1 MAKRRA
7 RDTRYKNK
15 PGTRRMRFRILL
27 VFGFVILGCIGLT
40 AQIIRLNK
48 VKGDNYTKRMLAQQ
62 SHTSNAIPYK
72 RGDIVDTNGNKLA
85 TSVKVYNLVLDPA
98 AILKDKKYLQPT
110 KDALENVFGISGSD
124 VDKILK
130 DNPTSRY
137 YLMKEYGELDKD
149 IVTKMEKLQEKDE
162 NIRGIHFEE
171 ACDVIGFCADT
182 NSGTWGIENT
192 YNDMLNGTNG
202 RQFGYYDSELNLV
215 KTIKAATNGYTVKS
229 TIDVNVQGIMEQHI
243 QKFMKNTGA
252 KKIACLLMNPNT
264 GGIVAMGSNSVYDL
278 NDPRNL
284 SVAYT
289 QEEISAMSE
298 EEQLKALNELW
309 RNYCISDSYEPGSTF
324 KPITV
329 AACLDEG
336 KASRKSTYVCDGGQ
350 QVADRYIKCVANR
363 YGGHGALSLGQALMV
378 SCNDVMMQI
387 SAKLG
392 KEKFLDY
399 MDAFGIG
406 RKTGIDLPGEATGT
420 VFNNDTMHSTQL
432 ATSSFGQSQTVTMV
446 QMAAAFSAIV
456 NGGNYYRPHVVE
468 EVSSESGAV
477 IQSED
482 DAVESKVITEKTSR
496 LLRKFLLATVEEGTA
511 NPASVKG
518 YKVGGK
524 TGTAEKI
531 PRGQGKYL
539 VSFIGCVPA
548 NNPKLVVYTVIDEPN
563 VEDQAHSTYATE
575 FTSSLLKD
583 ILPMLEIYPSGKK
596 SDITK
601 ASKLKLP
608 STAKSNLDEEAPE
621 GGYSDSSYGVAQKAA
636 DDEEGDTGMN
646 N

>member
-1 MAKRRA
+1 
-7 RDTRYKNK
+7 
-15 PGTRRMRFRILL
+15 
-27 VFGFVILGCIGLT
+27 
-40 AQIIRLNK
+40 
-48 VKGDNYTKRMLAQQ
+48 
-62 SHTSNAIPYK
+62 
-72 RGDIVDTNGNKLA
+72 
-85 TSVKVYNLVLDPA
+85 
-98 AILKDKKYLQPT
+98 
-110 KDALENVFGISGSD
+110 
-124 VDKILK
+124 
-130 DNPTSRY
+130 
-137 YLMKEYGELDKD
+137 
-149 IVTKMEKLQEKDE
+149 
-162 NIRGIHFEE
+162 
-171 ACDVIGFCADT
+171 
-182 NSGTWGIENT
+182 
-192 YNDMLNGTNG
+192 
-202 RQFGYYDSELNLV
+202 
-215 KTIKAATNGYTVKS
+215 
-229 TIDVNVQGIMEQHI
+229 MEQHI
-243 QKFMKNTGA
+243 QKFMKNLGA
-252 KKIACLLMNPNT
+252 KKVACLLMNPNT
-264 GGIVAMGSNSVYDL
+264 GGIVAMGSNAAYDL
-278 NDPRNL
+278 NNPRDL

-289 QEEISAMSE
+289 KDEIAAMSE
-298 EEQLKALNELW
+298 EEQLTALNELW
-309 RNYCISDSYEPGSTF
+309 RNFCVSDSYEPGSTF
-324 KPITV
+324 KPITI

-336 KASRKSTYVCDGGQ
+336 KAGKNSTYVCDGGQ

-399 MDAFGIG
+399 MDAFGLG

-456 NGGNYYRPHVVE
+456 NGGNYYRPHVVG

-477 IQSED
+477 IQAED

-518 YKVGGK
+518 YKVAGK

-548 NNPKLVVYTVIDEPN
+548 NNPKLVVYVVIDEPN

-575 FTSSLLKD
+575 FASSLMKD
-583 ILPMLEIYPSGKK
+583 ILPMLEIYPSAKK

-608 STAKSNLDEEAPE
+608 STAKSNLDQEAPE
-621 GGYSDSSYGVAQKAA
+621 GGYSDENYGVAKKAA

>member
-85 TSVKVYNLVLDPA
+85 TSVKVYNLFLDPA

-149 IVTKMEKLQEKDE
+149 IVTKMEKLQDKDE

-171 ACDVIGFCADT
+171 EYKREYPYSTVACDVIGFCTDT

-482 DAVESKVITEKTSR
+482 DAVESKVLTAKTSR

-511 NPASVKG
+511 NPASVNG

-524 TGTAEKI
+524 TGTAETTA
-531 PRGQGKYL
+531 GLNNSWFTG
-539 VSFIGCVPA
+539 FAPA
-548 NNPKLVVYTVIDEPN
+548 DDPQIAIAVVYEDIDVATGAQLAN
-563 VEDQAHSTYATE
+563 ST
-575 FTSSLLKD
+575 
-583 ILPMLEIYPSGKK
+583 
-596 SDITK
+596 
-601 ASKLKLP
+601 SKQLF
-608 STAKSNLDEEAPE
+608 EA
-621 GGYSDSSYGVAQKAA
+621 VLNK
-636 DDEEGDTGMN
+636 
-646 N
+646 